1 MRLFA
6 GSGRSI
12 AMSGSSDVRYFDLFA
27 RVYDLFMPDADPAVL
42 RRGLD
47 LGTRE
52 IEIGLDI
59 GGGTGRAA
67 RAVPGV
73 DWTVVDASAEMLA
86 QAVERDIPGIRSDA
100 VRLPVADESVDAVT
114 IVDALHHIGRP
125 REAIAEAARVLAPG
139 GVLVIRD
146 FDPNTVLGRF
156 LVAGEH
162 LIGFE
167 STFFGADELAG
178 ILGDVG
184 LSPTV
189 PERGFDYTVV
199 GVKPD

>member
-1 MRLFA
+1 
-6 GSGRSI
+6 
-12 AMSGSSDVRYFDLFA
+12 MSGSSDVRYFDLFA
-27 RVYDLFMPDADPAVL
+27 RFYDLFMPDADPTVL

-52 IEIGLDI
+52 IEIGLDV

-73 DWTVVDASAEMLA
+73 DWTVVDASADMLA
-86 QAVERDIPGIRSDA
+86 QAAERDIPGIRGDA
-100 VRLPVADESVDAVT
+100 IRLPVADGSVDAVT

-146 FDPNTVLGRF
+146 FDPNTVLGRL
-156 LVAGEH
+156 LVTGEH

-178 ILGDVG
+178 ILGDAG
-184 LSPTV
+184 LSPSV
-189 PERGFDYTVV
+189 PERGFGYTAV
-199 GVKPD
+199 GVNPD